1 MTAAAATALTPAQR
15 HDHAVRDRLNGMGEV
30 DVLRV
35 WYRGEETFD
44 LKPAEDAIRQRW
56 DFAKAQFLGLSTYG
70 ETVSALMQEFSIS
83 VAQARNDIRNMRH
96 AFGNL
101 DEVPKQLHRER
112 AIEMSLRAYK
122 IAEAKEDP
130 DGMAKATKVYV
141 LAAGLDHDDTEKI
154 DLEKLMKERIY
165 VEALDVQ
172 VRSFLLNFL
181 KQGGGSVDASKLF
194 EQVYAAGEGS
204 EWVDYEEMQEAAED
218 SRTQPTT

>member
-1 MTAAAATALTPAQR
+1 MTSAQAVQLTPAQR
-15 HDHAVRDRLNGMGEV
+15 HEHAVRERFTGMGEV
-30 DVLRV
+30 EVLRV
-35 WYRGEETFD
+35 WYRGEETFE

-56 DFAKAQFLGLSTYG
+56 DYAKAQFLALATYG
-70 ETVSALMQEFSIS
+70 ETVNALMQEFSIS

-141 LAAGLDHDDTEKI
+141 LAAGLDKDDSEKI

-181 KQGGGSVDASKLF
+181 KQGGGSVDASQLF

-204 EWVDYEEMQEAAED
+204 EWVNYEEVEEGKD
-218 SRTQPTT
+218 